1 LLDDAEHLRALA
13 ANLEG
18 TIARLAATDDASPD
32 PERRARELVEA
43 NATSHEQLQVADR
56 LLRRLAEPVDGD
68 CGRPSLV
75 LIVDD
80 SLEARE
86 ATALVL
92 EQAGFRVVTA
102 TNGVEALIVAH
113 YARPVVALLDLM
125 MPVLDGLQT
134 ARLLSESP
142 STRQMKVVAYS
153 GRTDM
158 FQRRLPGTFT
168 AILAKPTTSD
178 ALLTVVQQ
186 QADLFGRD
194 IRDRERLS

>member
-1 LLDDAEHLRALA
+1 
-13 ANLEG
+13 
-18 TIARLAATDDASPD
+18 
-32 PERRARELVEA
+32 
-43 NATSHEQLQVADR
+43 
-56 LLRRLAEPVDGD
+56 
-68 CGRPSLV
+68 

-80 SLEARE
+80 SREARE

-153 GRTDM
+153 GRTEPPRNR
-158 FQRRLPGTFT
+158 RRLV
-168 AILAKPTTSD
+168 S
-178 ALLTVVQQ
+178 V
-186 QADLFGRD
+186 
-194 IRDRERLS
+194 S